1 MHGQGNLELFLIFLL
16 AAVVAV
22 PLFRRFGLG
31 AVLGYLV
38 AGVAMGPFGLR
49 LVKDPASVLGFSELG
64 VVLLLFVIGL
74 ELSPARLWVM
84 RRPVFGVGGLQ
95 VLITALALGAITALL
110 GLGWKAN
117 LVIGLGLALS
127 STAVGLQLLAE
138 RKELNTG
145 FGRLAFA
152 ILLFQDLAAIPLL
165 ALIPLL
171 GEAKAASQSAPP
183 LDAVLRA
190 LGMIA
195 VVVIGGRLLLRQLF
209 RAVAW
214 TKMPEVF
221 TATSLLVV
229 VGTAWLMQWGG
240 LSMGLGAFLAGVLLA
255 DSEFR
260 HELESNLEPFK
271 GLLLGLFFIAVG
283 MSIDVHRV
291 MAEPVL
297 IAEGV
302 AVLLLLKAAILVLL
316 GLRPGKLPAREA
328 LMLGAVL
335 ALGGEFAFVV
345 FAEALR
351 VGLIDAVLRD
361 RLVAIVGLSMAAT
374 PLTVI
379 AVSRWLLEHPAPKHE
394 RPADPIDQDN
404 PRVIIAGFGRM
415 GQIVG
420 RMLRAQG
427 VPFTALE
434 NSVEQVELQRRF
446 GNLIYFGDP
455 SRADLLRAAHA
466 DRAEIFVLTT
476 DDAEANV
483 RTARLLRR
491 QFPHLKVLA
500 RARNRQHAFKL
511 MDLGVDEVVRET
523 LHSSLELGQRTLE
536 ALGVPAEVAAER
548 RARFLRHDEQLLKEQ
563 YLVYDDEAALI
574 QSSQQARQE
583 LEKLFEADAQDRA
596 IRPES

>member
-1 MHGQGNLELFLIFLL
+1 MHGNLELFLIFLI

-22 PLFRRFGLG
+22 PLFRRLGLG

-38 AGVAMGPFGLR
+38 AGVLMGPFGWK
-49 LVKDPASVLGFSELG
+49 LVDDPARMLAFSELG
-64 VVLLLFVIGL
+64 VVMLLFVIGL
-74 ELSPARLWVM
+74 ELSPSRLWVM
-84 RRPVFGVGGLQ
+84 RRHVFGIGGLQ
-95 VLITALALGAITALL
+95 VAISAVVIGATTMLM

-138 RKELNTG
+138 RKELTSG
-145 FGRLAFA
+145 YGRLAFA

-171 GEAKAASQSAPP
+171 GAKSGAHSGTP
-183 LDAVLRA
+183 LEAVLRA
-190 LGMIA
+190 VGMIV

-214 TKMPEVF
+214 TKMGEVF

-229 VGTAWLMQWGG
+229 VGTAWLMQWAG

-260 HELESNLEPFK
+260 HELEAQIEPFK

-283 MSIDVHRV
+283 MSIDVQRV
-291 MAEPVL
+291 MAEPGL

-302 AVLLLLKAAILVLL
+302 LALLAIKALILFAV
-316 GLRPGKLPAREA
+316 GMRPGRLPAREA
-328 LMLGAVL
+328 LMLGAAL

-345 FAEALR
+345 FGEAFR
-351 VGLIDAVLRD
+351 AGIIDAVLRD

-374 PLTVI
+374 PLLVI
-379 AVSRWLLEHPAPKHE
+379 AASRWLLEHPERKAERAPDLIDHE
-394 RPADPIDQDN
+394 N

-420 RMLRAQG
+420 RMLRAQRI
-427 VPFTALE
+427 PFTALE
-434 NSVEQVELQRRF
+434 HSVEQVELSRSF
-446 GNLIYFGDP
+446 GAMIYFGDP
-455 SRADLLRAAHA
+455 TRPDLLRAAHA
-466 DRAEIFVLTT
+466 DRAEVFVLTT
-476 DDAEANV
+476 DDPETTV
-483 RTARLLRR
+483 RTARLLKRLY
-491 QFPHLKVLA
+491 PHLKVFA

-511 MDLGVDEVVRET
+511 MDLGVEVVVRET
-523 LHSSLELGQRTLE
+523 VHSGLEMSQQVLE
-536 ALGVPAEVAAER
+536 ALGVPSAVARER
-548 RARFLRHDEQLLKEQ
+548 RETFRAHDEQYLREQ
-563 YLVYDDEAALI
+563 HLVYDDEAALI
-574 QSSQQARQE
+574 ASSQQARQD
-583 LEKLFEADAQDRA
+583 LEQLFEADAQRERGVKPAEHD
-596 IRPES
+596 